1 MQDFSEQI
9 GSVSEYESAKTPNW
23 VADAGTSTWQPDSQA
38 SFVRA
43 SYTAGSERPT
53 ADLEVF
59 ANIGLIGDSS
69 NAFKSVNS
77 EWTQHTF
84 YEPPQPPKQVR
95 KPYEQ
100 NTYEPQV
107 PPLQI
112 DPRPLDEQIIPKDTP
127 GREPGRKFDAPGSP
141 DGKKPGGQEVPTI
154 YEPLVRVP
162 PVVREGNRVLIP
174 TFLPGD
180 ADLSDK
186 NPVQTKAYDINSPEA
201 KLYLQS
207 RDSIVKITTD
217 KTNSEGKDFTAYGS
231 GFFVTENGQIAT
243 ANHVIDGAK
252 TIKVTTADGHVYN
265 ARVKETNVGGES
277 AVIELTDIAPGE
289 RFKPLPLRDSAAGI
303 KPGEKLVSIGHPNGV
318 EDIVM
323 SPGEMV
329 KRERF
334 VASNFSYPKV
344 NPNAMFIHASTR
356 TQGGNSGGPLIDS
369 EGRAVGLTNFRHG
382 DASGEFVGIDD
393 VRSLITDPKKG
404 QLSDNRSFFF
414 PSTLQIDNE
423 NVLKGLSTVFA
434 GGNNLI
440 AFGSR
445 GNIQYGRAIRGM
457 NTFASGLAGGYA
469 ITELPGD
476 IRAFKSALNY
486 GTTAERVSTGIDV
499 GGDGLMIVGAL
510 AGIASKRY
518 APLGSVLVT
527 VGASSRFGNAVFG
540 DRRFK

>member
-9 GSVSEYESAKTPNW
+9 GSVSEYESANMPTW
-23 VADAGTSTWQPDSQA
+23 VADAGISTWQPA
-38 SFVRA
+38 
-43 SYTAGSERPT
+43 
-53 ADLEVF
+53 
-59 ANIGLIGDSS
+59 
-69 NAFKSVNS
+69 
-77 EWTQHTF
+77 
-84 YEPPQPPKQVR
+84 KQVR

-100 NTYEPQV
+100 NTYEPQL
-107 PPLQI
+107 PSPQI
-112 DPRPLDEQIIPKDTP
+112 DPRPLDQQIIPRDTP
-127 GREPGRKFDAPGSP
+127 WRQPDRKFDQPDSP
-141 DGKKPGGQEVPTI
+141 DGKKPGRQEEPII
-154 YEPLVRVP
+154 YAPLVRVP

-252 TIKVTTADGHVYN
+252 TIKVTTAAGHVYN

-277 AVIELTDIAPGE
+277 AVIELTDMAPSE

-303 KPGEKLVSIGHPNGV
+303 KPGEKLMSVGHPNGV

-369 EGRAVGLTNFRHG
+369 EGRAVGLTNFRQP

-414 PSTLQIDNE
+414 PSTLQFDDQT
-423 NVLKGLSTVFA
+423 VMKGLSTAIA
-434 GGNNLI
+434 GANNAI

-457 NTFASGLAGGYA
+457 NNFANGLTGGYA

-486 GTTAERVSTGIDV
+486 GTTAEKVSTGIDV
-499 GGDGLMIVGAL
+499 GGDSLMIVGAL

-527 VGASSRFGNAVFG
+527 IGASSRYGNAVFG
-540 DRRFK
+540 DRRYK

>member
-9 GSVSEYESAKTPNW
+9 GSVSEYESAKTLTW
-23 VADAGTSTWQPDSQA
+23 VADAGISTWQPA
-38 SFVRA
+38 
-43 SYTAGSERPT
+43 
-53 ADLEVF
+53 
-59 ANIGLIGDSS
+59 
-69 NAFKSVNS
+69 
-77 EWTQHTF
+77 
-84 YEPPQPPKQVR
+84 KQVR

-100 NTYEPQV
+100 NVYEPQV
-107 PPLQI
+107 PPIQI
-112 DPRPLDEQIIPKDTP
+112 DPRPLDEQIIPRDTP
-127 GREPGRKFDAPGSP
+127 WREPERKFEEPRSP
-141 DGKKPGGQEVPTI
+141 DGKKPGGQEIPII

-174 TFLPGD
+174 TFSPGD

-252 TIKVTTADGHVYN
+252 TIKVTTASGHVYN

-277 AVIELTDIAPGE
+277 AVIELTDMAPGE

-303 KPGEKLVSIGHPNGV
+303 KPGEKLMSVGHPNGV

-369 EGRAVGLTNFRHG
+369 EGRAVGLTNFRQP

-404 QLSDNRSFFF
+404 QLSDNQVSF
-414 PSTLQIDNE
+414 SQ
-423 NVLKGLSTVFA
+423 
-434 GGNNLI
+434 
-440 AFGSR
+440 
-445 GNIQYGRAIRGM
+445 
-457 NTFASGLAGGYA
+457 
-469 ITELPGD
+469 
-476 IRAFKSALNY
+476 ALFSLTN
-486 GTTAERVSTGIDV
+486 RM
-499 GGDGLMIVGAL
+499 L
-510 AGIASKRY
+510 
-518 APLGSVLVT
+518 
-527 VGASSRFGNAVFG
+527 
-540 DRRFK
+540 

>member
-9 GSVSEYESAKTPNW
+9 GSVSEHESAKTPNW
-23 VADAGTSTWQPDSQA
+23 VADAGTSTWQPA
-38 SFVRA
+38 
-43 SYTAGSERPT
+43 
-53 ADLEVF
+53 
-59 ANIGLIGDSS
+59 
-69 NAFKSVNS
+69 
-77 EWTQHTF
+77 
-84 YEPPQPPKQVR
+84 KQVR

-100 NTYEPQV
+100 NTYA
-107 PPLQI
+107 PPPQI
-112 DPRPLDEQIIPKDTP
+112 DPRPLDEQIIPRDLPWRQPERKFDQP
-127 GREPGRKFDAPGSP
+127 GRPDGKEPGR
-141 DGKKPGGQEVPTI
+141 QEQPMI
-154 YEPLVRVP
+154 NAPLVRVP

-180 ADLSDK
+180 GDLSDK
-186 NPVQTKAYDINSPEA
+186 NSVQTKAYDIDSPEA

-252 TIKVTTADGHVYN
+252 TIKVTTAGGHVYN
-265 ARVKETNVGGES
+265 ARVRETNVGGES
-277 AVIELTDIAPGE
+277 AVIELTDMASGE

-303 KPGEKLVSIGHPNGV
+303 KPGEKLMSVGHPNGV

-334 VASNFSYPKV
+334 IASNFSYPKV

-369 EGRAVGLTNFRHG
+369 EGRAVGLTNFRQP

-393 VRSLITDPKKG
+393 VRSLIADPKKG

-414 PSTLQIDNE
+414 PSTLQFDE
-423 NVLKGLSTVFA
+423 QNVMRGLSTAIA
-434 GGNNLI
+434 GANNAI

-457 NTFASGLAGGYA
+457 NNFANGLAGGYA

-486 GTTAERVSTGIDV
+486 GTNAEKVSTGIDV

-527 VGASSRFGNAVFG
+527 VGASSRYGNAVFG
-540 DRRFK
+540 DRRYK